1 MKGLIIDIVRNMPE
15 KRLTKNKDKSSQR
28 EVKTIREKRIMN
40 AVVNT
45 SIILMG
51 TLMGGLSEMFMSTTG
66 AMPSGIVEAIG
77 GEKAGEEVRQRVN
90 QKLPEVNEKIR
101 AMMSDMR
108 KDIYLQ
114 IEQKRKEIEPF
125 LSDPMFD
132 VGPKKINEYDFGLPK
147 LTEELDD
154 DTLAQYSYLLVS
166 EDATFAELFKALSE
180 WINTLPSLSSKTEN
194 K

>member
-1 MKGLIIDIVRNMPE
+1 MRNMPE

-28 EVKTIREKRIMN
+28 ELKTIREKRIMN

-51 TLMGGLSEMFMSTTG
+51 TLMGGLSEMVMNTTG
-66 AMPSGIVEAIG
+66 AMASGIVEAIG

-154 DTLAQYSYLLVS
+154 DTLARYSYLLVS